1 MASEAG
7 RGAQVR
13 LDEAA
18 RQRARGGGG
27 GRLIDNIRD
36 KHALE
41 QSGAAPTGDTPDG
54 SLRDGTAADD
64 EVLLPGG
71 LPVGLGGGGVTFAG
85 GAVVVAGVLYVI
97 PPGPFPDD
105 ATAAVA
111 GVPPFAAYRHASGI
125 VKWREA

>member
-71 LPVGLGGGGVTFAG
+71 LPVGLGGGGVSFAG
-85 GAVVVAGVLYVI
+85 GAVVLAGVIYLI
-97 PPGPFPDD
+97 PPGPFAND
-105 ATAAVA
+105 AAAAVG
-111 GVPPFAAYRHASGI
+111 GVPVGAAYRDASGVVI
-125 VKWREA
+125 CREA